1 MSKFCCFTG
10 HREIVALSCREVEI
24 KLEKKLIEL
33 IENENFTDFR
43 AGGATGFDSIAAMTV
58 MNLKKR
64 YPHVKLHLMLP
75 CKNQEKYFSPL
86 EKQLYRFAIAG
97 ADSVVYI
104 QENYSREAMFAR
116 NRALVDGADLCIAYL
131 EKLSGGTYQTVNYA
145 RKKKVNTINLLKI

>member
-1 MSKFCCFTG
+1 MFCCFTG